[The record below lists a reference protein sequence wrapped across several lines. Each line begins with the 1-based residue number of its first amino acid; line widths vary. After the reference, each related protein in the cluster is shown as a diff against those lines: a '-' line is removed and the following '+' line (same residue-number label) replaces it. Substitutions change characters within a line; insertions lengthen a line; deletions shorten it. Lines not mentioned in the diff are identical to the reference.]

1 MSGKIAAERL
11 AANQTI
17 IVKGKTSFSRLAR
30 HVSGKELE
38 DSVRRAKA
46 AGRLYPTDRD
56 HTTIWIVDAE
66 VQYADPANP
75 TLEEQFIVQQLFT
88 YKKGDNTG
96 RVGYSI
102 DDTSPFIP
110 LVLVPDEE
118 NPGSHRQLVLESDLA
133 SGLDVRV
140 VLSTFKSKAG
150 YQKTG
155 VGLQQV
161 VLDEA
166 PKYYT
171 QGVNTGELA
180 ARGIT
185 VSGGITRVS
194 AEDAAAAAAPQAA
207 AQGSYVGTDENG
219 FPTAGPVAPQAQ
231 APAAPAPQAQAP
243 VQPAAP
249 APAPAPAPQ
258 AQAPAP
264 VAQAPAQ
271 PAAPAPQAQA
281 PAQAEG
287 TPEQKIARLQAQ
299 LDAARNSGQAAGTS
313 AFDQGQAP
321 TQNPDP
327 WD

>member
-11 AANQTI
+11 AADQTI

-38 DSVRRAKA
+38 DSIRRAKA

-56 HTTIWIVDAE
+56 HTTISVVDAE

-75 TLEEQFIVQQLFT
+75 TLEEQFIAQQLFA
-88 YKKGDNTG
+88 YKKGDNAG
-96 RVGYSI
+96 RIGYSI
-102 DDTSPFIP
+102 DDISPFLP
-110 LVLVPDEE
+110 LILIPDEE
-118 NPGSHRQLVLESDLA
+118 NPGSHRQLVLDNDLA
-133 SGLDVRV
+133 PGLDVRL

-166 PKYYT
+166 PQYYT
-171 QGVNTGELA
+171 QGANTSELA

-185 VSGGITRVS
+185 VSGGITRVPAS
-194 AEDAAAAAAPQAA
+194 EAAAPAA
-207 AQGSYVGTDENG
+207 AQGTYVGTDENG
-219 FPTAGPVAPQAQ
+219 FPAAGPVAPQAQ
-231 APAAPAPQAQAP
+231 APAQPQAPVQQTPAAPVAQAP

-249 APAPAPAPQ
+249 AQP
-258 AQAPAP
+258 QAPA
-264 VAQAPAQ
+264 
-271 PAAPAPQAQA
+271 PAAPAPAQPQAQ
-281 PAQAEG
+281 PEETQ
-287 TPEQKIARLQAQ
+287 EQKVARLQAQ
-299 LDAARNSGQAAGTS
+299 LEAARNSGQGAGTS

>member
-11 AANQTI
+11 AADQTI

-38 DSVRRAKA
+38 DSIRRAKA

-56 HTTIWIVDAE
+56 HTTISVVDAE

-75 TLEEQFIVQQLFT
+75 TLEEQFIAQQLFA
-88 YKKGDNTG
+88 YKKGDNAG
-96 RVGYSI
+96 RIGYSI
-102 DDTSPFIP
+102 DDISPFLP
-110 LVLVPDEE
+110 LILIPDEE
-118 NPGSHRQLVLESDLA
+118 NPGSHRQLVLDNDLA
-133 SGLDVRV
+133 PGLDVRL

-166 PKYYT
+166 PQYYT
-171 QGVNTGELA
+171 QGANTSELA

-185 VSGGITRVS
+185 VSGGITRVPAS
-194 AEDAAAAAAPQAA
+194 EAAAAPAA
-207 AQGSYVGTDENG
+207 AQGTYVGTDENG
-219 FPTAGPVAPQAQ
+219 FPAAGPVAPQAQ
-231 APAAPAPQAQAP
+231 APAQPQAPVQQAPAAPVAQAP

-249 APAPAPAPQ
+249 AQP
-258 AQAPAP
+258 QAPA
-264 VAQAPAQ
+264 
-271 PAAPAPQAQA
+271 PAAPAPAQPQAQ
-281 PAQAEG
+281 PEETQ
-287 TPEQKIARLQAQ
+287 EQKVARLQAQ
-299 LDAARNSGQAAGTS
+299 LEAARNSGQGAGTS

>member
-11 AANQTI
+11 AADQTI

-56 HTTIWIVDAE
+56 HTTISIVDAE

-75 TLEEQFIVQQLFT
+75 TLEEQFIAQQLFT
-88 YKKGDNTG
+88 YKKGDNAG

-102 DDTSPFIP
+102 DDTSPFLP

-231 APAAPAPQAQAP
+231 AP

-258 AQAPAP
+258 AQAPAPQAQAQAP

-281 PAQAEG
+281 PAQAEE

-299 LDAARNSGQAAGTS
+299 LDAARNSGQAVGTS

>member
-11 AANQTI
+11 AADQTI

-56 HTTIWIVDAE
+56 HTTISIVDAE

-75 TLEEQFIVQQLFT
+75 TLEEQFIAQQLFT
-88 YKKGDNTG
+88 YKKGDNAG

-102 DDTSPFIP
+102 DDTSPFLP

-118 NPGSHRQLVLESDLA
+118 NPGSHRQMVLESDLA

-249 APAPAPAPQ
+249 APAPAP
-258 AQAPAP
+258 

-281 PAQAEG
+281 PAQAEE

-299 LDAARNSGQAAGTS
+299 LEAARNSGQAAGTS